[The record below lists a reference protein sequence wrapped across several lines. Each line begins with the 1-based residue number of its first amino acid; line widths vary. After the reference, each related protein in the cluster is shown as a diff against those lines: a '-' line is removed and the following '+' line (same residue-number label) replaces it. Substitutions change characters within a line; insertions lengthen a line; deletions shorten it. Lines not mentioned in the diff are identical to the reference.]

1 MITTVTLNPMLDKTV
16 YVDRIRRGETSRAS
30 KIETVVGG
38 KGINVA
44 RQLKHLEI
52 KTLATGFAGGETGDL
67 IDRLLNEE
75 HILHEFVRVGGMTRE
90 GVTYRELDGTVTAV
104 FEPAHQIT
112 SEEAQK
118 LVECVAEKIPQSTWV
133 VCSGSSPSEAAD
145 EVFAGIIQLATKQS
159 VKSVLDSYGKV
170 CWKAIESMPTILKI
184 NKDEYEKTFG
194 KTLLSEKDY
203 HIAFDELTRLG
214 IHCSIITDGDRPVY
228 ATANDSH
235 RLKIIPP
242 TIKAVNS
249 TGCGDSMVAACLYAL
264 SSGWEIERAL
274 AFGVAAGAANA
285 GRWGIAN
292 SPLSDIVLLE
302 QAVSI
307 ERMN

>member
-16 YVDRIRRGETSRAS
+16 YVDRIRRGETERAS
-30 KIETVVGG
+30 KAEMVVGG
-38 KGINVA
+38 KGINVS
-44 RQLKHLEI
+44 RQLKQLEI
-52 KTLATGFAGGETGDL
+52 ETLATGFAGGETGDL
-67 IDRLLNEE
+67 IDRLLHEE
-75 HILHEFVRVGGMTRE
+75 HIPHELVRVGGMTRE
-90 GVTYRELDGTVTAV
+90 GVTYRERDGTVTAV

-112 SEEAQK
+112 SEGAQK

-145 EVFAGIIQLATKQS
+145 EVFAEIIQLATKQS

-170 CWKAIESMPTILKI
+170 CRKAIESMPTILKI
-184 NKDEYEKTFG
+184 NKDEYEQTFG
-194 KTLLSEKDY
+194 KPLLSEKDY
-203 HIAFDELTRLG
+203 HIAFDELSRLG

-228 ATANDSH
+228 ATANDS

-249 TGCGDSMVAACLYAL
+249 TGSGDSMIAGCLYAL

-285 GRWGIAN
+285 GRWGVAN